1 MLQKAFPFQPHFP
14 PKAKCPISSLELFR
28 VVLPF
33 PAEEKTE
40 YEQKRKKKK
49 ITAMKRKV
57 MERDRLGMK
66 LVAGG
71 GGVGRD
77 GCCFPTQAG
86 LGEPTVKSLPQSELG
101 QIF

>member
-1 MLQKAFPFQPHFP
+1 M
-14 PKAKCPISSLELFR
+14 
-28 VVLPF
+28 VLPS

-57 MERDRLGMK
+57 IERDRLGMK

-71 GGVGRD
+71 GEVGRD
-77 GCCFPTQAG
+77 GCCFPTRAG
-86 LGEPTVKSLPQSELG
+86 LGEPAVKSLPQSELG